1 MGRPVLRHGERGLT
15 GLIGE
20 LAALGCALTWAITS
34 ILLKRPVVEMGAV
47 AANLIRTWV
56 GAAVFWVFVLAT
68 GRLDQL
74 FHLSTYTAVALV
86 ISMIVGL
93 GIGDTLYFRSLQL
106 IGVSRALPI
115 SGSYPLPT
123 LLLAVLLLGEPVGAP
138 QIAGTLLIVA
148 SVYLL
153 SLAGRRS
160 DEGLEQKH
168 DARLGVALAIVSAL
182 LWAGSTILLKS
193 GVEQTDVAVAN
204 SLRLPAAGL
213 VLLAMGLRQRGG
225 IRVREFR
232 RATLGVVLLSG
243 VIGTALGSALYL
255 TSVIYAGAAKAAA
268 LQSVSPFFAA
278 PLAFIFL
285 GERPTRATLLGTI
298 LSVAGVWLLV
308 GV

>member
-1 MGRPVLRHGERGLT
+1 M
-15 GLIGE
+15 IGE
-20 LAALGCALTWAITS
+20 LAALGCAVTWAVSS
-34 ILLKRPVVEMGAV
+34 IMLKRPVVEMGAV
-47 AANLIRTWV
+47 GANLVRTWV
-56 GAAVFWVFVLAT
+56 AAAVFWAIILAT
-68 GRLDQL
+68 GKLGQIS
-74 FHLSTYTAVALV
+74 HLSAYTVFALV
-86 ISMIVGL
+86 MSMILGL

-123 LLLAVLLLGEPVGAP
+123 LLLAAVLLGEPVTLP
-138 QIAGTLLIVA
+138 QVAGTLLIVA
-148 SVYLL
+148 SVCLL
-153 SLAGRRS
+153 SLGGWQPN
-160 DEGLEQKH
+160 EGLGQKR
-168 DARLGVALAIVSAL
+168 DARLGAILAIVAAL

-193 GVEQTDVAVAN
+193 GVEQTEVPVAN

-213 VLLAMGLRQRGG
+213 VLVVMGLRQAGG
-225 IRVREFR
+225 IRIREVRR
-232 RATLGVVLLSG
+232 STLGVVVLSG

-285 GERPTRATLLGTI
+285 KERPSRATLIGTL